1 MNPLFD
7 TSPTPRFGEIQAAH
21 VEPAVDALLV
31 RAREALDRIASVED
45 ATYEN
50 TVLALDRATE
60 PLDRAM
66 AVVGHLEA
74 VRTAPE
80 LREAYNAV
88 QPKTSEFYSSI
99 ALNPKLWN
107 AVKQVHSASEGV
119 HARFLEK
126 TQRGFRRAGADL
138 DPEGKAKL
146 TQWNVELTKLTTKF
160 SENVL
165 DATNAWELVVTD
177 EAKLAGLPESARAEA
192 KQSAERKQRE
202 GWRFTLQG
210 PSVQAVLTY
219 LDDRDIR
226 EQVWRAFHTRA
237 ASGEKDNREII
248 PRILELRREKAQLL
262 GLADFADLV
271 IEERMAK
278 TGARAAAF
286 LNDLFA
292 KTQRRFEEEKREL
305 EAFAGFALEPWDV
318 GYWAEKQRRALYD
331 YDEEALRP
339 YFALDRVVHGMFRIY
354 EELFSIRITRRPDVD
369 GWDEAVGC
377 FEIRD
382 AEGCVTGLFFT
393 DWHPR
398 ENKRGGAWMDSLAT
412 GGPLPGGSFEPHVAL
427 MCGNLTP
434 PIGGQPALLTHRD
447 VETIFH
453 EFGHLLHQCLSRVE
467 VRSLAG
473 THVPWD
479 FVELPS
485 QIMENWCWEREA
497 LDRFARHYE
506 TGEPI
511 PEDLFGRM
519 KRAKNFRAATFQM
532 RQLSF
537 GILDLKLHRE
547 YDAARD
553 GDVVA
558 YARRIMQPMSTAALP
573 DDYSMITSFT
583 HLFADPVG
591 YGAGYYSYKW
601 AEVLDADAFS
611 RFRKEGI
618 FNRETGAAFRD
629 RILSRGDGTD
639 PAELYRSFMGRDPD
653 PAALLKRN
661 GLSA

>member
-1 MNPLFD
+1 MNPLFEL
-7 TSPTPRFGEIQAAH
+7 SPAPRFREIQAEH
-21 VEPAVDALLV
+21 VEPGVEALLA
-31 RAREALDRIASVED
+31 RARAAIDAIAAVENP
-45 ATYEN
+45 TYEN

-66 AVVGHLEA
+66 AVIGHLEA
-74 VRTAPE
+74 VRTTPE
-80 LREAYNAV
+80 FRQAYNAV
-88 QPKTSEFYSSI
+88 QPKTTEFYSSI
-99 ALNPKLWN
+99 PLNEKLWN
-107 AVKQVHSASEGV
+107 VVKQVHSAPAGV
-119 HARFLEK
+119 HARFLDK

-138 DPEGKAKL
+138 DAAGKARL
-146 TQWNVELTKLTTKF
+146 TELNIELAKLTTKF
-160 SENVL
+160 GENVL
-165 DATNAWELVVTD
+165 DATAAWELTVEE

-192 KQSAERKQRE
+192 RESAERRGKP

-210 PSVQAVLTY
+210 PSVHAVLTY
-219 LDDRDIR
+219 LDDRAIR
-226 EQVWRAFHTRA
+226 EQVWRAYNTRA
-237 ASGEKDNREII
+237 ASGDKDNRELM
-248 PRILELRREKAQLL
+248 PRILELRREKARLL
-262 GLADFADLV
+262 GFADFADLV
-271 IEERMAK
+271 LEDRMAK

-286 LNDLFA
+286 LDDLYA
-292 KTQRRFEEEKREL
+292 KTVRHFEREKREL
-305 EAFAGFALEPWDV
+305 VEFAGFPLEPWDI

-331 YDEEALRP
+331 FDEEALRP
-339 YFALDRVVHGMFRIY
+339 YFALGRVVEGMFRIY
-354 EELFSIRITRRPDVD
+354 EELFSIRICKRTDIE
-369 GWDEAVGC
+369 GWDPAVEC

-382 AEGCVTGLFFT
+382 AQDCVLGIFFT

-398 ENKRGGAWMDSLAT
+398 ENKRPGAWMDSLAT
-412 GGPLPGGSFEPHVAL
+412 GGPTKNGFEPHVAL

-434 PIGGQPALLTHRD
+434 PSGGKPALLTHRD

-473 THVPWD
+473 THVAWD

-506 TGEPI
+506 TGGAI
-511 PEDLFGRM
+511 PPELFDKM

-547 YDAARD
+547 YDPARD
-553 GDVVA
+553 GDLVA
-558 YARRIMQPMSTAALP
+558 YARRIMQPMSAAALP
-573 DDYSMITSFT
+573 DDYAMIASFT

-611 RFRKEGI
+611 RFRAEGI
-618 FNRETGAAFRD
+618 FNPRTGGEFRD
-629 RILSRGDGTD
+629 RILARGDSAD
-639 PAELYRSFMGRDPD
+639 PAELYRQFMGRDPD
-653 PAALLKRN
+653 AEALLKRS
-661 GLSA
+661 GLAA